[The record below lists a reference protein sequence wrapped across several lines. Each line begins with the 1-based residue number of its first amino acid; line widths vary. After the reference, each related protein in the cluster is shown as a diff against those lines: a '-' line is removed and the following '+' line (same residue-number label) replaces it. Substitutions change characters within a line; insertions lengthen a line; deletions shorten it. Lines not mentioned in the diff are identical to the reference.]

1 MPFRTQHS
9 KNTLGKRMQNVY
21 KMIPYFARKEAV
33 NGSECNCIWMTYA
46 WPAHTHTPGR
56 ELGASVGAWGAWLKR
71 GTCPLSMC
79 QWQWQPGHHRTT
91 GLPGNRQCS
100 RPAHCSHLHNVP
112 SCTHWIPTLYS
123 QPPSWNTLDNKQRTA
138 HWNFCFC
145 HCRWFLRLLRRSSVA
160 RCKAF
165 CSFDRHNSTHCC
177 SISACVKHSLH
188 FTSQLSFFGFLFSV
202 YARLS
207 LWLINRRLNAA
218 DCVKGS
224 WHVISD
230 GLSSPTSYKRCRQ
243 LSQQFSFQI
252 FWSTDV
258 K

>member
-21 KMIPYFARKEAV
+21 KMIPYFARKEPV

-46 WPAHTHTPGR
+46 WPAHTHTR
-56 ELGASVGAWGAWLKR
+56 SRAWGECRCVGGVAEER
-71 GTCPLSMC
+71 HMSIVNVPVAVTARSP
-79 QWQWQPGHHRTT
+79 PDHRTT
-91 GLPGNRQCS
+91 RQ
-100 RPAHCSHLHNVP
+100 PAVLQASPLFSPAQCAQLHPV
-112 SCTHWIPTLYS
+112 PTLYS

-160 RCKAF
+160 QCKAF

-230 GLSSPTSYKRCRQ
+230 GLSGPTSYKRCRQ

>member
-1 MPFRTQHS
+1 MTFRTQHS

-21 KMIPYFARKEAV
+21 KMIPYFARKEPV

-46 WPAHTHTPGR
+46 WPAHTHTR
-56 ELGASVGAWGAWLKR
+56 SRAWGECRCVGAWLKR

-91 GLPGNRQCS
+91 RQPAVLQARPLFSPAQCAQLPCPQ
-100 RPAHCSHLHNVP
+100 LHPV
-112 SCTHWIPTLYS
+112 PTLYS

-207 LWLINRRLNAA
+207 LAYQSALKRRWLCQRFVACDKRR
-218 DCVKGS
+218 
-224 WHVISD
+224 
-230 GLSSPTSYKRCRQ
+230 
-243 LSQQFSFQI
+243 SQRPN
-252 FWSTDV
+252 
-258 K
+258 